1 MTQGVI
7 EARAWLVSLACDKAK
22 DHGYPHELW
31 RLTVANRAA
40 LSFDTR
46 AELIRDI
53 LCRLAAGSVT
63 ADSLRPSRS
72 PCPVQGY
79 RPPQN
84 LSRSIVSSRR
94 DVLT

>member
-7 EARAWLVSLACDKAK
+7 EARAWLLSLACDKAK

-46 AELIRDI
+46 AELITDI
-53 LCRLAAGSVT
+53 LCRLAAGSVVPRKVT
-63 ADSLRPSRS
+63 CGPGSGLGFHKPCKVACRRALGTVPEDSR
-72 PCPVQGY
+72 
-79 RPPQN
+79 
-84 LSRSIVSSRR
+84 
-94 DVLT
+94 